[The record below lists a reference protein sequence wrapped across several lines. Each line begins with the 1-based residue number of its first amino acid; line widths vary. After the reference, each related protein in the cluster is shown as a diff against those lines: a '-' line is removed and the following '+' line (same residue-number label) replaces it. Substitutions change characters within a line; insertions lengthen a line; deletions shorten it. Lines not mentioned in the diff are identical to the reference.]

1 MVESGVL
8 FCFRTFIS
16 KIQKNLSN
24 DDAVEE
30 EDEVN
35 SLSCTYRGPFLS
47 AQGNKAKVK
56 SKEFKLWHVMI
67 HRIKRIPSLVFD
79 DS

>member
-1 MVESGVL
+1 MVLWKWKVL
-8 FCFRTFIS
+8 DFGLQPRRGLLFP
-16 KIQKNLSN
+16 KIPNNLSN
-24 DDAVEE
+24 DDTVEE

-35 SLSCTYRGPFLS
+35 SLNFTYWGPFLS

-56 SKEFKLWHVMI
+56 SKEVKLQQE
-67 HRIKRIPSLVFD
+67 SG